1 MAVIDCDY
9 PQHSIVRHRNRDVE
23 LIQTDVLRTQFL
35 RQGRPAYPVMAATS
49 ADCMDTFAQLV
60 GDEGSRLDII
70 LFDFPGT
77 VNSEGVL
84 SALMQM
90 DYLLIPMRAD
100 RVVLESTLN
109 FATTIHDQL
118 ITTGIAS
125 IRGMYLFWN
134 MVDRRE
140 RNRLYE
146 LYEDGITRLGLQCLK
161 TRLPVRANFTKDPSA
176 QDGPVYRSTLL
187 PPDVSFAR
195 ESGFEALMDELSILM
210 ELNGHAQENFGD

>member
-1 MAVIDCDY
+1 
-9 PQHSIVRHRNRDVE
+9 
-23 LIQTDVLRTQFL
+23 
-35 RQGRPAYPVMAATS
+35 
-49 ADCMDTFAQLV
+49 MDACAQLID
-60 GDEGSRLDII
+60 GTEGQFDII

-84 SALMQM
+84 NALMQM

-125 IRGMYLFWN
+125 IKGMYLFWN

-146 LYEDGITRLGLQCLK
+146 LYEEGIVRLGLRCLK
-161 TRLPVRANFTKDPSA
+161 TRIPIRINFTKDPSA
-176 QDGPVYRSTLL
+176 AGGPVYRSTLL